1 MRHSWIGIGLVGG
14 VLLSS
19 CGDLGD
25 FDRAKEDFHY
35 SYPLQPGGRLDLRNR
50 NGSIEIA
57 GWDRNSIDVSGTKFA
72 SNAERLKQIKIN
84 VSVGGNDAS
93 VETEAPNAS
102 WFGSYGAKYLI
113 RVPRQTALG
122 RTQTTNGG
130 VSVEDLEGGGRV
142 NSTNGRISFARD
154 TGDYQAETTN
164 GAVEYEQC
172 SGSERAKT
180 TNGSI
185 RGRLK
190 TGVIE
195 AESTNG
201 SIDFTLLQPPDNRPI
216 RLSTTNGGVV
226 LAIAELHSNP
236 LQAHTVNGSV
246 TLRLPA
252 AANANVD
259 LETSLSSIKNELTL
273 SSTSEASKHRLMGQL
288 GKGGPLISAST
299 STGSIHLERY

>member
-1 MRHSWIGIGLVGG
+1 MRHSWIGIGLLGG

-19 CGDLGD
+19 CGVGD
-25 FDRAKEDFHY
+25 FDRVKEDFHY
-35 SYPLQPGGRLDLRNR
+35 SYPLQAGGRLDLSNR
-50 NGSIEIA
+50 NGSVEIA
-57 GWDRNSIDVSGTKFA
+57 GWDRNTIDVSGTKFA
-72 SNAERLKQIKIN
+72 SNTERLKQIKIN
-84 VSVGGNDAS
+84 VSVSGNDAS

-102 WFGSYGAKYLI
+102 WFGSSGAKYQI
-113 RVPRQTALG
+113 RVPRQTTLG
-122 RTQTTNGG
+122 RAKTTNGG
-130 VSVEDLEGGGRV
+130 VSVEDLEGGGQV
-142 NSTNGRISFARD
+142 TSTNGRLSFARD

-172 SGSERAKT
+172 SGSERAQT

-195 AESTNG
+195 AQSTNG

-226 LAIAELHSNP
+226 LAIAELHDNSV
-236 LQAHTVNGSV
+236 QAHTMNGSV
-246 TLRLPA
+246 TLRLPDG
-252 AANANVD
+252 ANANVD
-259 LETSLSSIKNELTL
+259 LKTNLSSIKNELTL
-273 SSTSEASKHRLMGQL
+273 SSTSETSKHRLMGQL